1 MSVPSLEIYSQSRA
15 ITAEPLPA
23 SGGARGPYRAR
34 APYTGPRLV
43 ESAPRSTHPNAPF
56 RVRDRSSPLDDRLCR
71 AVNVVVA
78 LIGIVLT
85 LPLMILTAIVVKLT
99 SPGPVFYTQ
108 QRVGIDERSGRDRR
122 WPTNRSRGPDR
133 RGRNQGGR
141 IFTIYKFRTMTA
153 RPHDEN
159 QVWARQD
166 DPRITP
172 LGGVLRKYRL
182 DELPQLLNVLL
193 GDMNIV
199 GPRPEQPQIFEELRE
214 EVDRY
219 ADRQKVLPGITGW
232 AQVNLHYDQC
242 IEDVRKKVDLDLEYI
257 GRRSAA
263 EDLRIMMRTLPVM
276 IGKRGAV

>member
-1 MSVPSLEIYSQSRA
+1 MPVPSLKIYSESQA
-15 ITAEPLPA
+15 LTAGSLPA
-23 SGGARGPYRAR
+23 ESGARGPF
-34 APYTGPRLV
+34 TGPRLI
-43 ESAPRSTHPNAPF
+43 ESAPSQAQPNAPW
-56 RVRDRSSPLDDRLCR
+56 RVRDRSNSIDDRMCR

-78 LIGIVLT
+78 LVGIVLT
-85 LPLMILTAIVVKLT
+85 LPIMILIAIAVKLT

-122 WPTNRSRGPDR
+122 RHENRARGPDR
-133 RGRNQGGR
+133 RARNQGGR
-141 IFTIYKFRTMTA
+141 IFTIWKFRTMTA
-153 RPHDEN
+153 RRHDQD
-159 QVWARQD
+159 QVWACQD

-182 DELPQLLNVLL
+182 DELPQLLNVLR

-219 ADRQKVLPGITGW
+219 ADRQRVLPGITGW
-232 AQVNLHYDQC
+232 AQVNHHYDQC
-242 IEDVRKKVDLDLEYI
+242 LEDVRKKVDLDLEYI
-257 GRRSAA
+257 RRRSAA
-263 EDLRIMMRTLPVM
+263 EDLRIMMRTFPVM